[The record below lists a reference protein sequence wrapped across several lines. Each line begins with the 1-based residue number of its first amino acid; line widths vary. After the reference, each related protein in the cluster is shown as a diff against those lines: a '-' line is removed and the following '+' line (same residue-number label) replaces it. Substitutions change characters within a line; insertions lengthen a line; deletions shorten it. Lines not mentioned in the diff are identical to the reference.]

1 MTRQARLSRPSSAM
15 KARRSVCMAGT
26 VASGAVPV
34 MGPEEYL
41 RLFADQIPLPGQ
53 HRGLGPVRH
62 VQLAKDVAD
71 MLLDRLLADVQAR
84 RDGGV
89 GVGAR
94 QQAQNLELASR
105 QDRERG
111 QARQ

>member
-26 VASGAVPV
+26 VASGGAPV

-41 RLFADQIPLPGQ
+41 CLFADQIPLPGQ

-71 MLLDRLLADVQAR
+71 VLLDRLLADVQAR
-84 RDGGV
+84 RDARVGV
-89 GVGAR
+89 GVR
-94 QQAQNLELASR
+94 QQTQYLELASR
-105 QDRERG
+105 QGGERA
-111 QARQ
+111 QA

>member
-41 RLFADQIPLPGQ
+41 WLFADQVPLPGQ

-71 MLLDRLLADVQAR
+71 VLLDRLLADVQAR
-84 RDGGV
+84 RNGGV
-89 GVGAR
+89 GVSVC
-94 QQAQNLELASR
+94 QQTQYLELASR
-105 QDRERG
+105 QGGESA
-111 QARQ
+111 QA